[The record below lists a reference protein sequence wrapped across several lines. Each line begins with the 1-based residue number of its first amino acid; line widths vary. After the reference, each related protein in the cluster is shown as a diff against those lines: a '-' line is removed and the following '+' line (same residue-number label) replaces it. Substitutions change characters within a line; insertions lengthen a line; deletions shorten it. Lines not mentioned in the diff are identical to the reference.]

1 MSWAD
6 ADPLDF
12 TCEFCGVSFDGEKE
26 FRDHCNS
33 PEHRTV
39 LVSDGGRTWKHRP
52 PPRGI
57 LADDLSVC
65 QNHQLYGQCR
75 LGSQCCEAHSEDEL
89 AEWRERL
96 QYRRERLRKAQQKH
110 LEGYQEYAKD
120 LLDRYS
126 EAKDPMAMQRVMT
139 ETMKGLRLTC
149 KQQLKCTVT
158 CKETALVW
166 EFELC
171 TITPLQRLVLLHDT
185 YRSHFELRR
194 VEKSP
199 FKFVL
204 APGCQ
209 EWVNCLRPPT
219 DKDVLVYHIQVGF
232 QSSMY
237 ATFVQTLAFDFGGFP
252 VLIRNFTV
260 DMVAPSML
268 STIERSRRLILT
280 GTGRWNVAAIDL
292 VHYTERTSAKA
303 QSLFSMYPA
312 PDMDTFQLTQAVI
325 GEELTCENYR
335 PRMHELL
342 YVEEMAR
349 ADIIAQYNIRV
360 LLEITDSMQTS
371 SANSTECHYAQDN
384 ELFAC
389 LRLDAHITEDTA
401 AGRLVLQNCQLVWLA
416 PITLASDE
424 RSNLAKPRVYE
435 LPIMLAKKDRV
446 YIRLTKECVSEFSLK
461 SGTSIEAE
469 VQFLLDRLPL
479 CEMHYAVDKLPM
491 ASLVFPDFSVRPPQ
505 CPPEQ
510 SSNWDLRLNEQQRR
524 AVAAIVAPRTVPN
537 VPPILVVGPF
547 GTGKT
552 FTLAKAMLEVIKR
565 MPDSRVLICTH
576 SNSAADLY
584 VLEHLD
590 KEVQDHPELC
600 PLRILYEY
608 RLPSRVD
615 RRLLH
620 YCLEVPRDQQSK
632 QGPWFR
638 QPTTA
643 EIEAHRVVVTTLSS
657 SQMLLAGSVKKGFFT
672 HIFIDEAAQAM
683 ETECILPLALADE
696 YTRIVLAGDYMQLN
710 PEVFSV
716 FTRERR
722 LHVSLLERLHGAFQ
736 CATRRS
742 RDTQHPCLV
751 VLEENYRSHEALV
764 RFTSESFYGGK
775 LRAVGS
781 PGPHHLLQALSFF
794 AARGEDLPRDGST
807 SYVNEMEVLEV
818 CDVVRR
824 LVEQWPMTW
833 GPRDPS
839 SVAVLTPYYDQVQC
853 IRTELRNH
861 KLSQVRVE
869 SVANVQG
876 KEFRAVVLSTVR
888 TRATCVPLEKATP
901 FRTALN
907 FGFLSD
913 AKLLNTALTRAQ
925 SLVVVVGDPV
935 SLCSI
940 GDCRTLWEKF
950 VSTCAQRGS
959 LYNMHWGDIKYQLE
973 GFELRKEY
981 GLNPH
986 AKCFWPKRP
995 FLDKMPVLDPELPV
1009 QPAAAP
1015 GFRGPPGLGYPVR
1028 PPPVMKRYV
1037 PEIDR
1042 RLFSGQATTCCPPS
1056 QSSIAN
1062 PGWWQVMPQGQRFQN
1077 QHLIDRMYYPHSL
1090 QAQAQ
1095 MQQQYQQV
1103 WQPYAQRMPA
1113 RFAAQYQHFPPAQG
1127 WPGSQPSCHDRPD
1140 DWPPL
1145 FAPRMPPQHTP
1156 QQQLS
1161 GQVPPREPQMEPRMV
1176 AQPCVRPNVVQSQTS
1191 SCVQSQVHIEQ
1202 PCQQL
1207 YRQPLGF
1214 NSDPSPSASG
1224 TSQAPN
1230 PPAAARAT
1238 INSLD
1243 TTFGN
1248 MLLDDDDGSGWKHV
1262 GPNKPMTNGT
1272 VSETRLPRKKKAVAP
1287 RFAVLQSRPTSQLS
1301 SQSERPAKVP
1311 SNGVV
1316 GGEICASART
1326 GAQCQQTSQQAWS
1339 DVRKQNSSAQNCT
1352 TQVKSKVFKNSA
1364 WPVGQNRTAQS
1375 QEAKEKVRPTVAY
1388 VAAGPE
1394 PILWDNRPFDETRRL
1409 PENCMSSS
1417 RGTINNINFG
1427 LDLYKTLTCEDHE
1440 STERSKGATTPTDTV
1455 KALSGQAKF
1464 TPGSYEWPTADDRAR
1479 RQQTA
1484 AAAVVPSSSSSASS
1498 SGSKY
1503 GPIGSKPPDKP
1514 KLSYS
1519 DALRNGHVNGFVA
1532 HNASKH

>member
-6 ADPLDF
+6 PEPLDF

-89 AEWRERL
+89 VEWRERL

-120 LLDRYS
+120 LLDRYA

-158 CKETALVW
+158 SKETALVW

-219 DKDVLVYHIQVGF
+219 DKNVLVYHIQVGF

-280 GTGRWNVAAIDL
+280 GAGRWNVAAIDL
-292 VHYTERTSAKA
+292 VRYTERTSAKA

-360 LLEITDSMQTS
+360 LLEVTDSMQTS

-416 PITLASDE
+416 PVRLASDE

-446 YIRLTKECVSEFSLK
+446 YIRLTKECVSEFNVK
-461 SGTSIEAE
+461 SGNSIEAE

-510 SSNWDLRLNEQQRR
+510 SLNWDLRLNEQQRR

-576 SNSAADLY
+576 SNRSVPSMRSLVYEAKRIGGIARW
-584 VLEHLD
+584 VG
-590 KEVQDHPELC
+590 
-600 PLRILYEY
+600 ILYEY

-620 YCLEVPRDQQSK
+620 YCLE
-632 QGPWFR
+632 
-638 QPTTA
+638 PTTV

-657 SQMLLAGSVKKGFFT
+657 SQMLLASNVKKGFFT

-995 FLDKMPVLDPELPV
+995 FLDKMPVLDAELPA
-1009 QPAAAP
+1009 QPTAAP
-1015 GFRGPPGLGYPVR
+1015 GLRGPPGLGYPVR

-1042 RLFSGQATTCCPPS
+1042 RLFSGQATACCPPS
-1056 QSSIAN
+1056 QSGVAN
-1062 PGWWQVMPQGQRFQN
+1062 PGWWQVVLQGQRFQN
-1077 QHLIDRMYYPHSL
+1077 QHIMDRMFYPQSL

-1095 MQQQYQQV
+1095 MQQQQQYQQV
-1103 WQPYAQRMPA
+1103 WQPYAQRMPT

-1127 WPGSQPSCHDRPD
+1127 WPASQPSCHDRPD
-1140 DWPPL
+1140 DWPS
-1145 FAPRMPPQHTP
+1145 FAPRMPPQQAP
-1156 QQQLS
+1156 QQQVS
-1161 GQVPPREPQMEPRMV
+1161 GQ
-1176 AQPCVRPNVVQSQTS
+1176 
-1191 SCVQSQVHIEQ
+1191 
-1202 PCQQL
+1202 
-1207 YRQPLGF
+1207 
-1214 NSDPSPSASG
+1214 
-1224 TSQAPN
+1224 
-1230 PPAAARAT
+1230 
-1238 INSLD
+1238 
-1243 TTFGN
+1243 
-1248 MLLDDDDGSGWKHV
+1248 GSGWKHV
-1262 GPNKPMTNGT
+1262 GANKPTTNGT

-1316 GGEICASART
+1316 GGESCASASRT
-1326 GAQCQQTSQQAWS
+1326 SAQCQQTSQQAWS
-1339 DVRKQNSSAQNCT
+1339 DVRKHNSGAQNCT

-1364 WPVGQNRTAQS
+1364 WPVGQNRPAQS

-1388 VAAGPE
+1388 VAPGQE
-1394 PILWDNRPFDETRRL
+1394 PILWDNRPFDETRSP

-1427 LDLYKTLTCEDHE
+1427 LDLYKTLTCEDRE
-1440 STERSKGATTPTDTV
+1440 SAERYKGATTPTDTV
-1455 KALSGQAKF
+1455 KALSGQAAF
-1464 TPGSYEWPTADDRAR
+1464 TQGSYEWPNTDDRAR
-1479 RQQTA
+1479 RQQTT
-1484 AAAVVPSSSSSASS
+1484 AAAVVPSSSSTASS